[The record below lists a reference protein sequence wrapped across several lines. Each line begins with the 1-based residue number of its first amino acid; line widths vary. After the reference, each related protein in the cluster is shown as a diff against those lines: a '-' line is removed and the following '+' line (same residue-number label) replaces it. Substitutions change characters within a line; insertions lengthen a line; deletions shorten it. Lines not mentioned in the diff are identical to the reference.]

1 MSNAPKRT
9 SMDGSTRRRLLRLQR
24 MEATEKEVYRRLA
37 KSQKEP
43 VNAAILNGIALEEER
58 HEMVIAEMTG
68 VSVKPSILRV
78 WLQVLLARILGLT
91 FSVKMM
97 EKVESSIAAEY
108 RELGLHDIADEEEE
122 HEEKLLGM
130 LEEDALQYLG
140 SIILGLS
147 DALVELTGALAGL
160 TLAFQN
166 LNFVALAGLVTGI
179 AASFSMAASEY
190 LATKEKGDGRS
201 PVKAAGFT
209 GISYIITVLLL
220 VMPYMLLHGDDPI
233 RFGFEPHIQ
242 ALACTLGIG
251 IAIVAAF
258 NGYVSV
264 AQDQSFSKRFTE
276 MTGILVI
283 VSVISFG
290 IGIALRTWFGIE
302 L

>member
-1 MSNAPKRT
+1 
-9 SMDGSTRRRLLRLQR
+9 MDELTRRRLLRLQR

-58 HEMVIAEMTG
+58 HEMVVAQMTG
-68 VSVKPSILRV
+68 VSVKPAMLRV

-97 EKVESSIAAEY
+97 EKFEASIAEEY
-108 RELGLHDIADEEEE
+108 RELGLHEIADEEEE

-130 LEEDALQYLG
+130 LEEDALKYL
-140 SIILGLS
+140 SSVILGLS

-160 TLAFQN
+160 TFAFQDLN
-166 LNFVALAGLVTGI
+166 LVALAGLVTGI

-190 LATKEKGDGRS
+190 LATKEEGDGRS

-209 GISYIITVLLL
+209 GGSYIVTVFLL

-233 RFGFEPHIQ
+233 RFGMEPHIQ
-242 ALACTLGIG
+242 ALVCTLGIG
-251 IAIVAAF
+251 IVIVAAF
-258 NGYVSV
+258 NAYVSI
-264 AQDQSFSKRFTE
+264 AQDQPFSKRFSE
-276 MTGILVI
+276 MAGILI
-283 VSVISFG
+283 VVSMISFG